1 MGFLLL
7 YARIYLYILSF
18 YLFFVNVKNKES
30 FIFSHF
36 WTKIYS
42 RSCTQNWTVTPLLDP
57 RTMISTAGQRTDGL
71 TSQGHRLASIS
82 TPILWPPSNLN
93 RFQMSSRFRLVH
105 LQSSEYNISLKFLK
119 SNLILV
125 VLMECNISPVPS
137 VTFIWINNPFC
148 VFLPSLKV
156 FILKLNQQCRYN
168 LVLRQKESFLKW
180 FFTN

>member
-1 MGFLLL
+1 MGFFFTLCKNLSL
-7 YARIYLYILSF
+7 YLSF
-18 YLFFVNVKNKES
+18 YLFFVNVKNNES

-42 RSCTQNWTVTPLLDP
+42 RSCTRNWTVTPLLDP

-93 RFQMSSRFRLVH
+93 RFQMSFRFRLVH

-119 SNLILV
+119 SNLILF
-125 VLMECNISPVPS
+125 VLMECHISPS
-137 VTFIWINNPFC
+137 AFGY
-148 VFLPSLKV
+148 FL
-156 FILKLNQQCRYN
+156 LN
-168 LVLRQKESFLKW
+168 K
-180 FFTN
+180 